1 MLKCRSLILSLHTPP
16 PLLTRLN
23 KHGLLQIQLDNIIRK
38 KMLTILFSLPGIVF
52 FSKASNENYKHFD
65 LGFHHNST
73 EQVKC
78 QFDIELNDLQTNL
91 YNNSNRLKRLS
102 VHNSLPIYYLNV
114 RGFYFIIQSLRL
126 FMISGREMKKLT

>member
-1 MLKCRSLILSLHTPP
+1 MQILNFIPSHTPT
-16 PLLTRLN
+16 PLNAIEQTRSATNIARQYN
-23 KHGLLQIQLDNIIRK
+23 KKK
-38 KMLTILFSLPGIVF
+38 KMLTILFPLPGIVF